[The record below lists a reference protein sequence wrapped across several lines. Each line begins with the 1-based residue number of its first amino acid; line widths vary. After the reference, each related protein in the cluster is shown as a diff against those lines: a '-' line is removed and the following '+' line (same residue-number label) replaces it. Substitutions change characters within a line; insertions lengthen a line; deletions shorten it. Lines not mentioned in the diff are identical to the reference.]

1 MIERFKN
8 WVNSLQVDYVRM
20 SPPIAVAS
28 LLLVVASWVVF
39 IYPGPNWG
47 IDFTGGTEIQLKFLD
62 ETEIGDVRAALT
74 ELGLSDDSVQQVN
87 DPKDHEFSIR
97 VADASFGS
105 EQLKAQVE
113 ERLLA
118 VFGASWIDHTS
129 FDAEV
134 GARLSITY
142 TGDKVT
148 PAQAQ
153 EALGDLKGVTVL
165 DGREDREL
173 VVRMPGLSEL
183 VAVEIRQ
190 VMGDH
195 PFEVLAVEA
204 VGPKVGAE
212 LRQQS
217 FIAIMATLA
226 MILVYVA
233 FRFELAFAP
242 GAVLALFHDASVTM
256 GVFILMGKEFNLAT
270 IGALLTIV
278 GYSLNDTIVIYDRI
292 RENRERSRKTPLAE
306 IVNVSLNETMSRT
319 IGTAF
324 TTFLAIVAFLWMGG
338 QVIQDFAFAMLCGIV
353 FGSYST
359 IFVASPSILVVQKMV
374 PWFNRI
380 MAGNAT
386 KPPEDGEGGTP
397 LTQAEQRRRERA
409 SRDGA
414 PSV

>member
-1 MIERFKN
+1 
-8 WVNSLQVDYVRM
+8 
-20 SPPIAVAS
+20 
-28 LLLVVASWVVF
+28 
-39 IYPGPNWG
+39 
-47 IDFTGGTEIQLKFLD
+47 
-62 ETEIGDVRAALT
+62 
-74 ELGLSDDSVQQVN
+74 VQQVN
-87 DPKDHEFSIR
+87 DPEAHEFAIR

-105 EQLKAQVE
+105 EQLKAEVE
-113 ERLLA
+113 ERLEA
-118 VFGASWIDHTS
+118 TFGESWIDHS
-129 FDAEV
+129 KFDAEV
-134 GARLSITY
+134 GARLAIFY

-148 PAQAQ
+148 PSQAQ
-153 EALGDLKGVTVL
+153 EALVDVKGVTVI

-183 VAVEIRQ
+183 VAAQIKQ
-190 VMGDH
+190 VMGDRT
-195 PFEVLAVEA
+195 FEVMAVEA

-217 FIAIMATLA
+217 FIAIFATLA

-242 GAVLALFHDASVTM
+242 GAVLALFHDATVTM
-256 GVFILMGKEFNLAT
+256 GVFIVLGKEFNLST

-359 IFVASPSILVVQKMV
+359 IFVASPSILVVEKMV
-374 PWFNRI
+374 PWVNRL
-380 MAGNAT
+380 MAGGSA

-409 SRDGA
+409 AHDGA
-414 PSV
+414 PTV